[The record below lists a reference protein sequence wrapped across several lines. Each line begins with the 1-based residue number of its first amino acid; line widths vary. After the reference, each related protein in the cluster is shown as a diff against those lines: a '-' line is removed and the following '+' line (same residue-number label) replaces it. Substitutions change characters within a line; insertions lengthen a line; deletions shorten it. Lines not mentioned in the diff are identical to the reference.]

1 MLHALRRAN
10 PQQSNDQGETESISY
25 QAWRVFVTIW
35 NFLLLAGWMKN
46 PTEETSSL
54 RRHAKESFREWL
66 CLILVCIAALKKF
79 TPNQINIS
87 FYASIPAQM
96 RRFNPSRDAQKVY
109 FSLSACLLCLSK
121 SASDQQNKRKFSRTF
136 VVMTR
141 VR

>member
-1 MLHALRRAN
+1 MWFYNGLNMLHALRRAN

-54 RRHAKESFREWL
+54 RRHAKETFREWL

-79 TPNQINIS
+79 YTRSTQC
-87 FYASIPAQM
+87 FTLQAGGAGE
-96 RRFNPSRDAQKVY
+96 
-109 FSLSACLLCLSK
+109 SLS
-121 SASDQQNKRKFSRTF
+121 QYQMIRT
-136 VVMTR
+136 
-141 VR
+141 

>member
-66 CLILVCIAALKKF
+66 CLILVRNAALKKF
-79 TPNQINIS
+79 YTKPDQHYFFLLTIE
-87 FYASIPAQM
+87 
-96 RRFNPSRDAQKVY
+96 FNRGLRGGRNVPYSRPI
-109 FSLSACLLCLSK
+109 LSRNHC
-121 SASDQQNKRKFSRTF
+121 QG
-136 VVMTR
+136 
-141 VR
+141 